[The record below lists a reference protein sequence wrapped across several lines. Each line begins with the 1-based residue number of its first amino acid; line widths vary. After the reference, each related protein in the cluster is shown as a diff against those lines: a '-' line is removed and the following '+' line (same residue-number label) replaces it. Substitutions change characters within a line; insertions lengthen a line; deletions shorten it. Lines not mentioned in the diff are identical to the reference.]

1 MKSNQF
7 LLVFWRE
14 YKNQKMHLSPEKL
27 QSHLKKWQEWLT
39 RLAVN
44 DVLASQIK
52 RWDTEGRV
60 LKKGKPVIL
69 GPYAEI
75 KEYIDSLITIHA
87 ADYQEA
93 KEIALGCPVLELGG
107 TVEIRMAV

>member
-14 YKNQKMHLSPEKL
+14 YRNQKMLLSPEKL
-27 QSHLKKWQEWLT
+27 QIYLKKWQEWLT
-39 RLAVN
+39 VLAVK

-52 RWDTEGRV
+52 RWDTGGRV
-60 LKKGKPVIL
+60 LKKGKSVIN
-69 GPYAEI
+69 GPYTEI
-75 KEYIDSLITIHA
+75 KEYIDSLIMIHA

-93 KEIALGCPVLELGG
+93 REIALGCPLLELGG
-107 TVEIRMAV
+107 SVEIRMAE